1 MKFNYRIWLYTEDNN
16 SKVFGKGPYDLLNA
30 VNKYGSLT
38 QAAKNL
44 GISYTKAFTIIKEI
58 EKNLGFKL
66 LNKQAGG
73 INGGKSEITEEA
85 ILLLVHYE
93 SFIEE
98 ANIELNKIYE
108 KNFGDFNTKLE
119 NLSRNK

>member
-1 MKFNYRIWLYTEDNN
+1 MNFNYRIWLYTEDNN
-16 SKVFGKGPYDLLNA
+16 SKVFGKGPYELLKA

-38 QAAKNL
+38 QAAKYL

-73 INGGKSEITEEA
+73 TGGGKSEITEEA
-85 ILLLVHYE
+85 TLLIEHYE
-93 SFIEE
+93 HFIEE
-98 ANIELNKIYE
+98 ANKELHKIYE
-108 KNFGDFNTKLE
+108 KNFGDFNAKL
-119 NLSRNK
+119 NYLSRNK

>member
-1 MKFNYRIWLYTEDNN
+1 MKFNYRIWLYTENNN
-16 SKVFGKGPYDLLNA
+16 SKVFGKGPYDLLKA

-58 EKNLGFKL
+58 EKSLGFKL
-66 LNKQAGG
+66 LNKQVGG
-73 INGGKSEITEEA
+73 TGGGKSEITKEA
-85 ILLLVHYE
+85 MLLIEHYE

-98 ANIELNKIYE
+98 ANKELHNIYE
-108 KNFGDFNTKLE
+108 KNFGDFNTKLK
-119 NLSRNK
+119 NLSRDK